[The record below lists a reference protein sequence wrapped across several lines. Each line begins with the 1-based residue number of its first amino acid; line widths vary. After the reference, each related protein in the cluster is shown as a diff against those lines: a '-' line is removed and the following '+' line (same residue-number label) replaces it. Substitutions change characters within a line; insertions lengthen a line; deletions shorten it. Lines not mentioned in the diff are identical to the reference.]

1 METVHKSTTEK
12 ADKKPLERSAE
23 NPAISIEK
31 GISFVDSIAKNFS
44 PTQWVTREDI
54 EAVLKSKGL
63 HRPIAA
69 TVQYGIL
76 SRNKNLYQISPT
88 YKELINPISESEV
101 QKIKI
106 QFFRSPKLYSDLI
119 EKYNGHVVPSD
130 LKVHLIRFHNIAS
143 NASNGVA
150 ELFFQNAKFAGII
163 SDNNILNVP
172 IITDTIDIKPT
183 TITDK
188 PLDRIYDT
196 EDKGDNNLSLKKEED
211 EKNRIKLLSE
221 VNNPITYKIPLSEKK
236 NAVLTYPNELNEKD
250 IQILKKYIELLE
262 LGLN

>member
-1 METVHKSTTEK
+1 MEAVNKATTEK
-12 ADKKPLERSAE
+12 VDKKPVERSAE

-54 EAVLKSKGL
+54 EAVLKTKGL

-69 TVQYGIL
+69 TVQYGII

-88 YKELINPISESEV
+88 YKELINPISENEV
-101 QKIKI
+101 KKIKI
-106 QFFRSPKLYSDLI
+106 QFFSSPKLYAELI
-119 EKYNGHVVPSD
+119 EKYDGHVVPSD
-130 LKVHLIRFHNIAS
+130 LKVHLIRFHNIAP
-143 NASNGVA
+143 NASNDVA
-150 ELFFQNAKFAGII
+150 ELFFQNARFAGVI
-163 SDNNILNVP
+163 SDNNILNVSVVSDP
-172 IITDTIDIKPT
+172 SVITPPQVAAKSTDIPVNVENSEAGV
-183 TITDK
+183 
-188 PLDRIYDT
+188 LR
-196 EDKGDNNLSLKKEED
+196 LKQLED
-211 EKNRIKLLSE
+211 EKNRTKLLSE

-236 NAVLTYPNELNEKD
+236 NAVLTYPHELNEKD